1 MQSLESVF
9 DFLHQ
14 FMTLH
19 QTTKEI
25 RHDIDVVVEELF
37 ANIVNHAGR
46 GTDEVVITL
55 DTVGRELSITLENS
69 SAILFDLA
77 GVPEPNLDLP
87 LRDRKPGGLGVFL
100 VKKLTDS
107 VRQEFRDG
115 KNIITVTKQL
125 G

>member
-14 FMTLH
+14 FVSLQH
-19 QTTKEI
+19 ATKDI
-25 RHDIDVVVEELF
+25 RQDIDLVVEELF
-37 ANIVNHAGR
+37 TNIVNHAGR
-46 GTDEVVITL
+46 SSDEVFISL
-55 DTVGRELSITLENS
+55 DTEGKELTITLENS
-69 SAILFDLA
+69 TTTPFDIT